1 MELRSCAGCACHDE
15 MKSINRQTIRF
26 LGGAAIVIAVLFVLN
41 LIVAAPGTSRRQ
53 VIYPTGTTYSDAWDG
68 AELVYRLFEELG
80 FGVTRHRYPLVG
92 DRVPTRTDIIWHAWS
107 AWPVGMDEIEWIDD
121 WVRRGGTLVLI
132 DNPLRRSLGMAESS
146 GVGIGDILLDHWLD
160 RLGLKPVIRNA
171 ASIMD
176 SDEDSPHRQL
186 LVDPG
191 TWGLG
196 DVHRI
201 HSYKR
206 SGLIAPLVYR
216 LDIVRADVKNP
227 TPVIRDSFG
236 TLVAWSGQGSG
247 RVWIVADPYLFSNL
261 LIQETDNALLA
272 VTMISRSGESPAV
285 LFDEYHL
292 GYVRTRTL
300 ADAARTPLG
309 KGILYIGMI
318 VALALGSAGARFGP
332 IRKAPGA
339 VGVSQRAFVR
349 ALATLWQG
357 AGATTAV
364 GEALWR
370 RYASRQA
377 VRRRHLDTE
386 LDRMRKSKP
395 RPDELIEIAGEL
407 DK

>member
-1 MELRSCAGCACHDE
+1 
-15 MKSINRQTIRF
+15 MKSINRQTVRF
-26 LGGAAIVIAVLFVLN
+26 LGGAAIIVAVLFVLN
-41 LIVAAPGTSRRQ
+41 LIVAVPGTSRRQ
-53 VIYPTGTTYSDAWDG
+53 VSYPTGTTYSDAWDG

-80 FGVTRHRYPLVG
+80 FSVSRHRYPLME
-92 DRVPTRTDIIWHAWS
+92 DRVPTRTDIIWHAWAAS
-107 AWPVGMDEIEWIDD
+107 AVGKDEIEWIDD

-132 DNPLRRSLGMAESS
+132 DNPLLRSLGSS
-146 GVGIGDILLDHWLD
+146 QTVAGAGGDILMDHWLD
-160 RLGLKPVIRNA
+160 RLSLRPVIKDAGR
-171 ASIMD
+171 IGE
-176 SDEDSPHRQL
+176 SDEESPHRQL

-196 DVHRI
+196 EVHRV

-216 LDIVRADVKNP
+216 LEIVRADVKNP

-236 TLVAWSGQGSG
+236 TLVAWSTHGNG
-247 RVWIVADPYLFSNL
+247 RVWVVADPYLFSNL
-261 LIQETDNALLA
+261 LMQEADNALLA
-272 VTMISRSGESPAV
+272 VTMISRSSGGEFPSV

-309 KGILYIGMI
+309 KSIFYIGM
-318 VALALGSAGARFGP
+318 VAALALGSAGARFGP
-332 IRKAPGA
+332 IRRAPGA

-364 GEALWR
+364 GDALWR
-370 RYASRQA
+370 RYASRQG
-377 VRRRHLDTE
+377 VRRRHLDAE
-386 LDRMRKSKP
+386 LDRMRKTKP
-395 RPDELIEIAGEL
+395 RLDELIEIAGEL